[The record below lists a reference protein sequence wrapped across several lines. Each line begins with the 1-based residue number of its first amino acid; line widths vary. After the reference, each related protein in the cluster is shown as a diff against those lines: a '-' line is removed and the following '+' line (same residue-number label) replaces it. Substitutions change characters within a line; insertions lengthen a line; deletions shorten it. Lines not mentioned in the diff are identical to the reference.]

1 MFCACLS
8 RYLNQGGVEYS
19 SSRSAIA
26 VDILPREE
34 VQICGGACGL
44 EVVSDSGGGNT
55 TDVWDNWRDVADD
68 VNPNI
73 LFVEARSG
81 VRLGE
86 EVDPKLPD
94 PNLVADTLV
103 TDCPAGN
110 GGEVCEPGIGKQGV
124 CVWPVEEIDWICCKS
139 FIILGFNSK

>member
-1 MFCACLS
+1 VFCACLS
-8 RYLNQGGVEYS
+8 RYLNQGGVEDS

-34 VQICGGACGL
+34 VQIGGGACGL

-55 TDVWDNWRDVADD
+55 TDVWDNGRNVADD
-68 VNPNI
+68 VDPNI

-86 EVDPKLPD
+86 EVDPKFPD
-94 PNLVADTLV
+94 PNLVANTLV
-103 TDCPAGN
+103 TDCASCN
-110 GGEVCEPGIGKQGV
+110 GCEVREPGIGKQGV
-124 CVWPVEEIDWICCKS
+124 CVCPAEEIDWIC
-139 FIILGFNSK
+139 